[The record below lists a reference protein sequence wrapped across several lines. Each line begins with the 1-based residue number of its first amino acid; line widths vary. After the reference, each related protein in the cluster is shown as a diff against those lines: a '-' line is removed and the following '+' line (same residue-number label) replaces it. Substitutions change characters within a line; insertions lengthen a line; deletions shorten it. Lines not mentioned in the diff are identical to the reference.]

1 MVLVKDKEHTSK
13 SDVEKIALSH
23 INNFIIFRKGLVDLM
38 ISEGFSRKLTVS
50 VVNDMDFNWSKKAIY
65 SLTLTVGCTL
75 ITKTDLPNEC

>member
-1 MVLVKDKEHTSK
+1 MSVVVLVKDKEHTSK

-65 SLTLTVGCTL
+65 FINTNGGLYTNN
-75 ITKTDLPNEC
+75 KN